1 MDGMIYS
8 NNYKLLDKY
17 DGRIQAG
24 MSKVPM
30 KKYGLSDAW
39 YGGFLNSVGE
49 ITDNPVLLLLN
60 EKNETLA
67 VAFEAKRAG
76 ELSDEDK
83 MLFDLPY
90 MPRPKVDPNALK
102 KVEVIKPVK
111 ELPFYDSFSDEKA
124 VPAATQT
131 EKTVPKRNR
140 SKGKR

>member
-1 MDGMIYS
+1 MIYS

-17 DGRIQAG
+17 DGRIQSG
-24 MSKVPM
+24 MTKVPM

-49 ITDNPVLLLLN
+49 IAGSPVLLLLN

-67 VAFEAKRAG
+67 VAFEAKRAS

-90 MPRPKVDPNALK
+90 QPKPKVDPNAPK
-102 KVEVIKPVK
+102 KVEVKIPVK
-111 ELPFYDSFSDEKA
+111 ELPFYDALEDEKA

-131 EKTVPKRNR
+131 EKPVIKRNR